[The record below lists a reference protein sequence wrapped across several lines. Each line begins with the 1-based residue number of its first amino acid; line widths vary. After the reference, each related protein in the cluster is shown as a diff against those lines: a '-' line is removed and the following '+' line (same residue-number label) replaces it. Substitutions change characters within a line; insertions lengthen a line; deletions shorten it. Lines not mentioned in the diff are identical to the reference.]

1 MALDPRQLQAF
12 LAIVDQGSLGRAAEK
27 LHLSQPALSRI
38 VKRMETQLRVPLFER
53 RATGMELTSFG
64 QALLPYA
71 THLTHEASLAIEEIN
86 QRLGLGRGLV
96 RIGTVAS
103 AAIVVLPRVLDQML
117 AKWPNLQIEIVE
129 AVEDKLADD
138 LARNDI
144 DVALSGPIAE
154 NEEIMK
160 VGAHRF
166 TDRSVVIGAASHPL
180 AQRAHVTLN
189 EVLSLPW
196 VMPRVGAEPRRRFD
210 EMVHQLG
217 APLPRVAI
225 ETRSPAAIK
234 AMVTQ
239 TRMLGWLPEPLFAAE
254 AASGRIR
261 ALPVR
266 ELVLERH
273 FFIYRRRRNFLP
285 PPLAGLL
292 DVLRR

>member
-12 LAIVDQGSLGRAAEK
+12 LAIVDQGSLGRAAAK

-71 THLTHEASLAIEEIN
+71 THLTHEANLALEEIN

-103 AAIVVLPRVLDQML
+103 AAIVVLPGVLDQML

-129 AVEDKLADD
+129 AVEDKLAGD
-138 LARNDI
+138 LAKNDI
-144 DVALSGPIAE
+144 DVVLSGPIPE
-154 NEEIMK
+154 NDDVMK

-166 TDRSVVIGAASHPL
+166 TDRSVVIAAASHPL
-180 AQRAHVTLN
+180 AQRARVPLN
-189 EVLSLPW
+189 QVLRLPW
-196 VMPRVGAEPRRRFD
+196 VMPHAGAEPRRHFD
-210 EMVHQLG
+210 DLVHRLG
-217 APLPRVAI
+217 AQLPRVVI

-234 AMVTQ
+234 ALVTQ
-239 TRMLGWLPEPLFAAE
+239 TQILGWLPEPLFAAE
-254 AASGRIR
+254 AAAGRIR
-261 ALPVR
+261 ALAVE
-266 ELVLERH
+266 ELVLERR